1 MPRSIDPAIE
11 TNPKAILYNI
21 DQIQSKVSDALTI
34 RKAAVPQV
42 EQIVAEGK
50 EEFMDW
56 SKEMLVS
63 PVIHQMKSSLE
74 QIRKEE
80 MSRFLKKAGEEQAEW
95 AEELTKNL
103 MQRIMKSHV
112 VQLKAACKRGDAE
125 DLVEVLQQLF
135 IVEETSK
142 A

>member
-1 MPRSIDPAIE
+1 
-11 TNPKAILYNI
+11 
-21 DQIQSKVSDALTI
+21 
-34 RKAAVPQV
+34 V

-125 DLVEVLQQLF
+125 ELVEVLQQLF